1 MYLGLCDNGISI
13 TDIARVVEGKLFSEN
28 PEAIAYGVSID
39 SRTLQ
44 AGDIFFA
51 IKGENFDGH
60 DFISAAAKKG
70 ACCVVSEKAPDMN
83 IPYILV
89 SDTTHALGLLARE
102 YRRRFSTITVAVTGS
117 VGKTTT
123 KEFIYSVLDKKYKT
137 NKTDGNFNN
146 EIGLPLTLFKL
157 NITYKAMVVE
167 MGMSAAGE
175 IAKLSAIAEPDIAV
189 ITNIGTSHIEN
200 LGSREAIRDA
210 KLEIIKGM
218 KEDGILILNGDEP
231 LLRNINTGKICK
243 KYIGIENPLCHYNAV
258 NIRKTDR
265 GYIFDIDVRNGDY
278 MIYGI
283 ETAICGRH
291 NIYNAISAVV
301 CGMLLGIPESKIKE
315 GILSYTPVA
324 LRSQIEKHDDCTLI
338 LDCYNASPESMT
350 AAAEVLG
357 DVAEKNGGR
366 RVAVLGEMLELGDF
380 SHELH
385 ERVGK
390 VYAKGADLL
399 ITVGENAKYI
409 SKGARESGMPDEKI
423 AEISYDSPDAA
434 ASNIK
439 KLLRPGDTVLFKASR
454 RVALENVARLI

>member
-13 TDIARVVEGKLFSEN
+13 TDVAHVVEGTLYSKS
-28 PEAIAYGVSID
+28 PEDIAFGVSID
-39 SRTLQ
+39 SRTIQ
-44 AGDIFFA
+44 EGDIFFA

-60 DFISAAAKKG
+60 DFIPAAVKGG
-70 ACCVVSEKAPDMN
+70 ACCVVTEKKPCED
-83 IPYILV
+83 IPYVLV
-89 SDTTHALGLLARE
+89 EDTIRALGLLARE

-117 VGKTTT
+117 VGKTAT

-167 MGMSAAGE
+167 MGMSQPGE
-175 IAKLSAIAEPDIAV
+175 IEKLSAIAEPDIAV
-189 ITNIGTSHIEN
+189 ITNIGSSHIEN

-258 NIRKTDR
+258 NIRKTAK
-265 GYIFDIDVRNGDY
+265 GYLFDLDVRSGDY
-278 MIYGI
+278 IVKDI
-283 ETAICGRH
+283 ETAVRGRH
-291 NIYNAISAVV
+291 NIYNAMSAVV

-315 GILSYTPVA
+315 GVLGYKPVA
-324 LRSQIEKHDDCTLI
+324 LRSQVETHDDFTFI
-338 LDCYNASPESMT
+338 LDCYNASPESME
-350 AAAEVLG
+350 AAVEVLD
-357 DVAEKNGGR
+357 DVASESGGR
-366 RVAVLGEMLELGDF
+366 RVAVLGEMLELGSY

-390 VYAKGADLL
+390 AYAKGADLL
-399 ITVGENAKYI
+399 ITLGENAKYI
-409 SKGARESGMPDEKI
+409 GKGAKENGMNGEKI
-423 AEISYDSPDAA
+423 AELGYDSPAQAA
-434 ASNIK
+434 KEIR
-439 KLLRPGDTVLFKASR
+439 KLLQKGDTVLFKASR
-454 RVALENVARLI
+454 RVALENVAHLI